1 MSKGASNKRKG
12 SNAERYYAK
21 VFRED
26 LGFAFC
32 KTSRASNRMLD
43 DAGVDLNFLPFN
55 VQIKAGYA
63 KGLNEI
69 KTLDII
75 RERLPL
81 LFPPYDDIH
90 KKVNILIH
98 KKDTGRGKKKSA
110 YDELVFMRTE
120 NFRELFKDANINI
133 IDIKDANI
141 NIIDMPI
148 KEGQKRGWS
157 YEEELMKSPEDIM
170 IYTPNAKDSLLVMT
184 FKRFAKLV
192 KTKTKTW

>member
-1 MSKGASNKRKG
+1 MSRGASNKRKG

-26 LGFAFC
+26 LGFTFC

-63 KGLNEI
+63 KGLNEV

-98 KKDTGRGKKKSA
+98 KKDTGRGKKKSI

-120 NFRELFKDANINI
+120 NFRKLFPKAD
-133 IDIKDANI
+133 IDVDG
-141 NIIDMPI
+141 MPVQ
-148 KEGQKRGWS
+148 EGQKRGWN
-157 YEEELMKSPEDIM
+157 YEEELWRSPEGMMLYLPTAEDR
-170 IYTPNAKDSLLVMT
+170 LLVMT
-184 FKRFAKLV
+184 FKTFKELV
-192 KTKTKTW
+192 KTTKWE